1 MVFPKTTPL
10 QNQSRAILKLLDK
23 NLVNREYVEYQFI
36 QQSQIPTSHF
46 QSALPRLPIPE
57 LKLTCE
63 RYLAAQRPL
72 LIDES
77 YKKTE
82 ANVYRFRDGV
92 GKQLQKILK
101 DYDNKNKHTSYISEL
116 WFDKYLRSRSPLPLN
131 CNPVLVLNNDDKP
144 EYNNQLIRA
153 TNLIVSSLRF
163 YRALKSELLHPEIF
177 HLNPKKSDTERLNFV
192 LSKLPPKLAYICAYF
207 NKAFP
212 LDMSQYP
219 SLFQT
224 TRIPETDKDRLVSC
238 PESKHITVQYKGR
251 FYSFEV
257 LTVSNDIVSPTQ
269 IMDNIKFI
277 LSDKTDSDKFPI
289 GVLTTLERNKWATIR
304 HELAENG
311 NEALLKTIDSAL
323 FHVCLDEE
331 TVGSDPYKIT
341 KQFLHADGA
350 NRWFDNS
357 FSLIVARDGAAA
369 VNFEHAWGDGVA
381 VLRYAQDIYNDAKNK
396 PRVHPDTALTED
408 SSCQVQRLEVHLN
421 DHLRKCV
428 DDAKNSYKTI
438 CDNLDVNYTIFEG
451 IGKDTCKKSQVSP
464 DAIMQLAFQL
474 CCEKQSPID
483 DLNSS
488 IRRSSFGWSIVSAI
502 IMDAYEVELYGDYP
516 NLNNNELPYIIGCL
530 HTKNMEAVQK
540 FFLRGLY
547 KDVKIHQITRWKRNC
562 QPVCVYTVVYKI
574 KVRTPDLSEEEIFI
588 PFPDNEEDLKKMF
601 RHITEMVFGMRV
613 VEKKL
618 SDDGVFA
625 SISYAPVRCACN
637 VRNFDMAAEE
647 PRMQPLITEV
657 AYHKINGLF
666 VSTYESCSTSAFKH
680 GRTEAIRPCT
690 TATKDVTLAI
700 NALNKPPVAQLKKMI
715 QECSTIHNRLIKEAA
730 MGQGFD
736 RHLFALKSMG
746 EKNDIKSNI
755 FDDPE
760 YSHMGYDILST
771 STLNSPAIFAGGFG
785 PVVPEGFGLGY
796 VIKDEFLGT
805 LATNYKDRT
814 NGPDFM
820 GALTKSFEEI
830 FAILRTN

>member
-269 IMDNIKFI
+269 IMDKIKFI

-350 NRWFDNS
+350 NRWFDKS

-464 DAIMQLAFQL
+464 DAIMQLAFQ
-474 CCEKQSPID
+474 
-483 DLNSS
+483 
-488 IRRSSFGWSIVSAI
+488 
-502 IMDAYEVELYGDYP
+502 
-516 NLNNNELPYIIGCL
+516 
-530 HTKNMEAVQK
+530 
-540 FFLRGLY
+540 
-547 KDVKIHQITRWKRNC
+547 
-562 QPVCVYTVVYKI
+562 
-574 KVRTPDLSEEEIFI
+574 
-588 PFPDNEEDLKKMF
+588 
-601 RHITEMVFGMRV
+601 
-613 VEKKL
+613 
-618 SDDGVFA
+618 
-625 SISYAPVRCACN
+625 
-637 VRNFDMAAEE
+637 
-647 PRMQPLITEV
+647 V